1 VFVSVSWDVKV
12 NASGGDEAV
21 GGGEDVEAGGLL
33 PLEGFLFL
41 FFFPIEL
48 ALIYYSQRVLPN

>member
-1 VFVSVSWDVKV
+1 MKV